1 MKDVTDSAVQ
11 WRCIPKLFGHSCF
24 PGGTRMQQLLNMS
37 ELHLDGRKDSIEHIE
52 LPAFKKQEC
61 DTKQQ

>member
-1 MKDVTDSAVQ
+1 MEVH
-11 WRCIPKLFGHSCF
+11 PKAFGHFCF

-52 LPAFKKQEC
+52 LPAFILQEC